1 MQIGN
6 ILYHSRNKFGTGS
19 EGFASFCHPEVAYGD
34 RRIPLGIGQDSSPAD
49 EAGRELI
56 DSLGKK
62 YFIPIDSRFRG
73 NDKEL
78 RE

>member
-34 RRIPLGIGQDSSPAD
+34 QRIPLGIYINRFSWQ
-49 EAGRELI
+49 EI
-56 DSLGKK
+56 
-62 YFIPIDSRFRG
+62 FIYIDSRFRG